1 MDRRQFLAAIG
12 AAGTATAAG
21 CLGGRHDL
29 EDPTVETD
37 ADETHLTYR
46 QGGERL
52 AVTSLDYGTGRP
64 GGLVELR
71 LSIWHRRDTTLTD
84 LAVTIRRREPT
95 ATRPEVYVGGVS
107 GEFPP
112 IAQRIDPE
120 SDGRQ
125 LVVEDLSPVGE
136 GTVTLGLFVRHFE
149 DWPVD
154 LTVDVAY
161 GLSAGVLER
170 YAIEGT
176 AELTVAGPDGA

>member
-1 MDRRQFLAAIG
+1 MDRRQFLATLSV
-12 AAGTATAAG
+12 AGTASAAG
-21 CLGGRHDL
+21 CLGGEQTLR
-29 EDPTVETD
+29 EPAVES
-37 ADETHLTYR
+37 DEGEIHLTYH

-52 AVTSLDYGTGRP
+52 AVTSLDHGPGRP

-84 LAVTIRRREPT
+84 LAVTVRRRDPT
-95 ATRPEVYVGGVS
+95 ATRPEVYVGGTS

-120 SDGRQ
+120 TDGRQ
-125 LVVEDLSPVGE
+125 LVVEDLRPVGE

-161 GLSAGVLER
+161 GLSAGMLER

-176 AELTVAGPDGA
+176 AELGVAGPDRA